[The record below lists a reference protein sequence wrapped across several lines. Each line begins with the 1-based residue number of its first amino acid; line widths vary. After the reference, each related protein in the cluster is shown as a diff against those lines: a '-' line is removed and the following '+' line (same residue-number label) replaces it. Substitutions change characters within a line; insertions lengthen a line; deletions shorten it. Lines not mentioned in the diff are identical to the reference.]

1 MPPCPHGRLIELFG
15 QRLPELPQP
24 RPELWGG
31 KNADAMRSRWRW
43 VLSAKT
49 KAGKRYAE
57 DSDAAVD
64 WFDRFFGYVAKCPHL
79 VGHNDRGWTADLG
92 WLMKADNF
100 AKVIQGNYDPK
111 LEAA

>member
-1 MPPCPHGRLIELFG
+1 
-15 QRLPELPQP
+15 
-24 RPELWGG
+24 
-31 KNADAMRSRWRW
+31 MRSRWRW

-57 DSDAAVD
+57 DADEAIG

-100 AKVIQGNYDPK
+100 AKVIQGNYEPQR
-111 LEAA
+111 EAA